1 MPMKMFGTSLLVAV
15 LVVILL
21 GVAFGGIKVS
31 INQPEETKTEYEL
44 FYMYG
49 GPNGTYWLEPTAEY
63 ENTIYVDHAS
73 LEKWGIAPKQMGE
86 KYIGTFDPTGWELQ
100 KIEKKEGK

>member
-1 MPMKMFGTSLLVAV
+1 MKSFIIFIISTLVIATM
-15 LVVILL
+15 I
-21 GVAFGGIKVS
+21 GVANGGIKVT

-73 LEKWGIAPKQMGE
+73 LEEWGIAPKQMGE
-86 KYIGTFDPTGWELQ
+86 KYIGTFDPSGWDLL
-100 KIEKKEGK
+100 KIEKKEGN